1 MPTSTLPTVGQ
12 VVAARGAT
20 SGFDYLRIGLAVAVV
35 AIHSWR
41 VTVGPDAMED
51 VATPFA
57 ALINLILPL
66 FFGLSGFLVAGSL
79 ERVRDL
85 RVFLTFR
92 ALRIFPALTVEVVLS
107 ALVLGPLLTS
117 AALGAYFADP
127 LFARYLANAAGIVS
141 FQLPGVFAA
150 NPTTEVNGAL
160 WTVPYELEC
169 YLLLAGLALLTVVRR
184 PPLLLG
190 VVLLWGAYLTAST
203 LLDFGGADGGFGV
216 TVAGAETARVRVS
229 QLLVPSFLAGVTL
242 FVWRDRMPFG
252 PAWIAGSGA
261 LALLCLTSPLF
272 YGFAPL
278 PAAYLAAGLGLQ
290 TPRKSALLR
299 SGDYSYGIY
308 LYAYPVQQAVWQL
321 APGGQTYLGNLVLSL
336 LFVSLFAAFSWHG
349 IEKPALRLKTVFF
362 GRKPLQ
368 SRPA

>member
-1 MPTSTLPTVGQ
+1 MGTTIGA

-20 SGFDYLRIGLAVAVV
+20 SGFDYLRVGLAVAVV

-41 VTVGPDAMED
+41 VTTGPDAMEG
-51 VATPFA
+51 VATPVA

-107 ALVLGPLLTS
+107 ALLLGPLLTTLP
-117 AALGAYFADP
+117 LGAYVADAD
-127 LFARYLANAAGIVS
+127 LLRYLANAAGVIS
-141 FQLPGVFAA
+141 FELPGVFEA
-150 NPTTEVNGAL
+150 NPTREVNGAL

-169 YLLLAGLALLTVVRR
+169 YVLLAVLALLTVARR
-184 PPLLLG
+184 PLVLLG
-190 VVLLWGAYLTAST
+190 LTLLWGAYLTAGT
-203 LLDFGGADGGFGV
+203 LLDVGGPEGGFGV
-216 TVAGAETARVRVS
+216 TVAGAATAKVHVS
-229 QLLVPSFLAGVTL
+229 ALLVPSFLAGVTL
-242 FVWRDRMPFG
+242 FVLRNKVPF
-252 PAWIAGSGA
+252 ASWMIA
-261 LALLCLTSPLF
+261 LAGVLALVCLTSPAL

-290 TPRKSALLR
+290 TPPKSALLR

-321 APGGQTYLGNLVLSL
+321 APGGQTYLGNLALSL
-336 LFVSLFAAFSWHG
+336 ALVSVFAAFSWHAV
-349 IEKPALRLKTVFF
+349 EKPALRLKAVFF
-362 GRKPLQ
+362 GREPLQ